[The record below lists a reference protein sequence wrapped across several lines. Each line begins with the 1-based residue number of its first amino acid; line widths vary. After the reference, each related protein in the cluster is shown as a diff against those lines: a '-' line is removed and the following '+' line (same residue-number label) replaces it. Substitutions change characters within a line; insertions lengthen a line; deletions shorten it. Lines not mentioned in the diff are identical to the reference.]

1 MSAQSTLRQLSSSP
15 QAVVD
20 FIIDNNPQ
28 GVQSQLDSIGL
39 LPPTETT
46 PTREDLKAAVMA
58 LPAIGTQQAME
69 TFQYVLGTE
78 YDSENTNY
86 TGGLLKELEQGLTY
100 TGGGGEAMRQEQPVW
115 VAIVGGLFAVSQSV
129 FGFLA
134 ADANADAAESN
145 AEAIQAAGRY
155 DVARNTLFGIP
166 KEIVL
171 AMLAVVGVV
180 AVVAIAKPRRK

>member
-39 LPPTETT
+39 LPPTESN

-86 TGGLLKELEQGLTY
+86 TGGLLKELETGLTY

-145 AEAIQAAGRY
+145 AEAIEAAGRY